1 VLALTR
7 LKYNLCTQ
15 LMVNVDSGSQE
26 NDVDSS
32 PGQSLNG
39 SFRKTRSGWYLDYGM
54 QFLRAVHLPSRL

>member
-1 VLALTR
+1 
-7 LKYNLCTQ
+7 
-15 LMVNVDSGSQE
+15 MVNVDSGSQE
-26 NDVDSS
+26 NDADSS